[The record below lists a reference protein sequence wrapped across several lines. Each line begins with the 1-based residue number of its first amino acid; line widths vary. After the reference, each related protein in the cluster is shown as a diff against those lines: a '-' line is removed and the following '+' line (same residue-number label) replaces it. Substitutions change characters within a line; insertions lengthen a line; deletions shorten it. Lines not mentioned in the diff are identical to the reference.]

1 MNILMGENSEDC
13 ELQYKETKSRS
24 RSDIASTLPKPEKR
38 ASNRHQL
45 MSDSSMTISDSFDD
59 KTSEGISTEDKFK
72 ESWLGKTG
80 QERGTQ

>member
-24 RSDIASTLPKPEKR
+24 RSGIASTLPIPGKR

-45 MSDSSMTISDSFDD
+45 MSDSSMRISDSFDD
-59 KTSEGISTEDKFK
+59 NTSEGISTELKFK
-72 ESWLGKTG
+72 ESWLGNTD
-80 QERGTQ
+80 QERGAR